1 MADRLLE
8 LQEKWGIGVIDLY
21 HDEELNNIDEET
33 YNLYMYDEI
42 HPDKSRVS
50 GVVDPCDRI
59 LSVRLSAVINIIW
72 TMTKRKEG
80 L

>member
-1 MADRLLE
+1 M
-8 LQEKWGIGVIDLY
+8 
-21 HDEELNNIDEET
+21 
-33 YNLYMYDEI
+33 
-42 HPDKSRVS
+42 
-50 GVVDPCDRI
+50 VDSCDRA